1 MIKLFPFQKTNLV
14 ISLISGF
21 VLLGAGAIAFDHY
34 QSTNQEQALESLT
47 SQTISVKSQD
57 LTAQIQG
64 NGVVQAIRTNNLSPD
79 EPGRIAELFIEEGD
93 RVTKGQVIARME
105 SDRLQAQV
113 KQYQAMVQKAE
124 ANSAQVKAGSRPEAI
139 AAAQAR
145 VATAQANVAMAQAKL
160 KRTQDEKQ
168 RNQLLVNQGAISVNK
183 FNEFASLEAE
193 AQASLAAELAQ
204 LAEQQQNL
212 AETQRGSRV
221 EEIAQAAAEVAEAEA
236 QLASV
241 QIQLNKTTVRAP
253 FAGIITRRY
262 AETGDYVD
270 SSTAASET
278 EGATSTSIAELASG
292 LEIEAKVPEAS
303 ISKIK
308 LGQAVKI
315 QVDAYGN
322 EAFEGKVRIIA
333 PRAVKENN
341 VTSFRVKVA
350 LVTGEDKLQS
360 GMNTRLTFQG
370 EPIANAMTIPLAA
383 VVTQADGQ
391 TGVYLA
397 GTEGKAQFKAI
408 KLGTASGDRVQILE
422 GLTKGDR
429 IFTTPPSNIIIEG
442 VDTAD
447 FSL

>member
-1 MIKLFPFQKTNLV
+1 MIKSLPFKKTNLV
-14 ISLISGF
+14 IPLIGGF
-21 VLLGAGAIAFDHY
+21 VLLGMGAIAIDNY
-34 QSTNQEQALESLT
+34 RSTSKEQALESIA
-47 SQTISVKSQD
+47 SQTISIKSQD
-57 LTAQIQG
+57 LTVQIQG
-64 NGVVQAIRTNNLSPD
+64 NGAVQAIRTNNLSPD
-79 EPGRIAELFIEEGD
+79 EPGRIAELYIEEGD
-93 RVTKGQVIARME
+93 RVTKGQVMARME
-105 SDRLQAQV
+105 SDRLQAEV
-113 KQYQAMVQKAE
+113 KQYQAIVQKAQ
-124 ANSAQVKAGSRPEAI
+124 ANLAQVKAGSRPEAI
-139 AAAQAR
+139 AADQAR

-160 KRTQDEKQ
+160 KRTQAEKR
-168 RNQLLVNQGAISVNK
+168 RNQVLVQQEVITVNA
-183 FNEFASLEAE
+183 FEEFASQETE
-193 AQASLAAELAQ
+193 AQAGLAAELAQ

-303 ISKIK
+303 IGQIK
-308 LGQAVKI
+308 LGQPVNI
-315 QVDAYGN
+315 QVDTYGN
-322 EAFEGKVRIIA
+322 EIFEGKVRLIA

-341 VTSFRVKVA
+341 VTFFRVKVA
-350 LVTGEDKLQS
+350 LVTGQGKLQS
-360 GMNTRLTFQG
+360 GMNTRLTFKG
-370 EPIANAMTIPLAA
+370 EPIANAITIPLAA

-391 TGVYLA
+391 IGVYLA
-397 GTEGKAQFKAI
+397 GTEGKEQFKAI
-408 KLGTASGDRVQILE
+408 KLGTTTGDRVQILE

-429 IFTTPPSNIIIEG
+429 IFTTPPANVTIEG
-442 VDTAD
+442 VDTVG
-447 FSL
+447 F

>member
-1 MIKLFPFQKTNLV
+1 MIKSLPFTKNNLV
-14 ISLISGF
+14 IPLISGI
-21 VLLGAGAIAFDHY
+21 VLLGAGAIAIDNY
-34 QSTNQEQALESLT
+34 RSTNQEQALESVAN
-47 SQTISVKSQD
+47 QTISIKSQD
-57 LTAQIQG
+57 LTVQIQG

-79 EPGRIAELFIEEGD
+79 EPGRIAELYIEEGD
-93 RVTKGQVIARME
+93 RVTKGQVMARME
-105 SDRLQAQV
+105 SDRLQAEV
-113 KQYQAMVQKAE
+113 KQYQAMVQKAQ
-124 ANSAQVKAGSRPEAI
+124 ANLAQVKAGSRPEVI

-145 VATAQANVAMAQAKL
+145 VSTAQANVAMAQAKL
-160 KRTQDEKQ
+160 KRAQAEKQ
-168 RNQLLVNQGAISVNK
+168 RNQLLVQQGVITVNA
-183 FNEFASLEAE
+183 FEEFASQETE

-212 AETQRGSRV
+212 AETQKGSRV

-236 QLASV
+236 QLASI

-303 ISKIK
+303 IGQIK
-308 LGQAVKI
+308 LGQAVNI
-315 QVDAYGN
+315 QVDTYGN
-322 EAFEGKVRIIA
+322 ETFAGKVRLIA

-341 VTSFRVKVA
+341 VTFFRVKVA
-350 LVTGEDKLQS
+350 LVTGQDKLQS
-360 GMNTRLTFQG
+360 GMNTRLTFKG
-370 EPIANAMTIPLAA
+370 EPIVNALTIPLAA
-383 VVTQADGQ
+383 VVTQNDGQ

-397 GTEGKAQFKAI
+397 GKEGKAQFKAI
-408 KLGTASGDRVQILE
+408 KLGTTSGDRVQILG

-429 IFTTPPSNIIIEG
+429 IFTTPPADVIIEG

-447 FSL
+447 FSM

>member
-1 MIKLFPFQKTNLV
+1 MIKSLPFKKTNLV
-14 ISLISGF
+14 IPLISGF
-21 VLLGAGAIAFDHY
+21 VLLGMGAIAIDNY
-34 QSTNQEQALESLT
+34 RSTSKEQALESIA
-47 SQTISVKSQD
+47 SQTISIKSQD
-57 LTAQIQG
+57 LTVQIQG
-64 NGVVQAIRTNNLSPD
+64 NGAVQAIRTNNLSPD
-79 EPGRIAELFIEEGD
+79 EPGRIAELYIEEGD
-93 RVTKGQVIARME
+93 LVTQGQVMARME
-105 SDRLQAQV
+105 SDRLQAEV
-113 KQYQAMVQKAE
+113 KQYQAMVQKAQ
-124 ANSAQVKAGSRPEAI
+124 ANLAQVKAGSRPEAI
-139 AAAQAR
+139 AADQAR

-160 KRTQDEKQ
+160 KRTQAEKR
-168 RNQLLVNQGAISVNK
+168 RNQVLVQQEVITVNA
-183 FNEFASLEAE
+183 FEEFASQETE
-193 AQASLAAELAQ
+193 AQAGLAAELAQ

-303 ISKIK
+303 IGQIK
-308 LGQAVKI
+308 LGQPVNI
-315 QVDAYGN
+315 QVDTYGN
-322 EAFEGKVRIIA
+322 ETFEGKVRLIA

-341 VTSFRVKVA
+341 VTFFRVKVA
-350 LVTGEDKLQS
+350 LVTGQGKLQS
-360 GMNTRLTFQG
+360 GMNTRLTFKG
-370 EPIANAMTIPLAA
+370 EPIANAITIPLAA
-383 VVTQADGQ
+383 VVTQTEGQ

-397 GTEGKAQFKAI
+397 GKEGKEQFKAI
-408 KLGTASGDRVQILE
+408 KLGTTTGDRVQILE

-429 IFTTPPSNIIIEG
+429 IFTTPPANVTIEG
-442 VDTAD
+442 VDTVG
-447 FSL
+447 F

>member
-1 MIKLFPFQKTNLV
+1 MIKSLPFKKTNLV
-14 ISLISGF
+14 IPLISGF
-21 VLLGAGAIAFDHY
+21 VLLGMGAIAIDNY
-34 QSTNQEQALESLT
+34 RSTSKEQALESIA
-47 SQTISVKSQD
+47 SQTISIKSQD
-57 LTAQIQG
+57 LTVQIQG
-64 NGVVQAIRTNNLSPD
+64 NGAVQAIRTNNLSPD
-79 EPGRIAELFIEEGD
+79 EPGRIAELYIEEGD
-93 RVTKGQVIARME
+93 LVTQGQVMARME
-105 SDRLQAQV
+105 SDRLQAEV
-113 KQYQAMVQKAE
+113 KQYQAMVQKAQ
-124 ANSAQVKAGSRPEAI
+124 ANLAQVKAGSRPEAI
-139 AAAQAR
+139 AADQAR

-160 KRTQDEKQ
+160 KRTQAEKR
-168 RNQLLVNQGAISVNK
+168 RNQVLVQQEVITVNA
-183 FNEFASLEAE
+183 FEEFASQETE
-193 AQASLAAELAQ
+193 AQAGLAAELAQ

-303 ISKIK
+303 IGQIK
-308 LGQAVKI
+308 LGQPVNI
-315 QVDAYGN
+315 QVDTYGN
-322 EAFEGKVRIIA
+322 ETFEGKVRLIA

-341 VTSFRVKVA
+341 VTFFRVKVA
-350 LVTGEDKLQS
+350 LVTGQGKLQS
-360 GMNTRLTFQG
+360 GMNTRLTFKG
-370 EPIANAMTIPLAA
+370 EPIANAITIPLAA

-397 GTEGKAQFKAI
+397 GTEGKEQFKAI
-408 KLGTASGDRVQILE
+408 KLGTTTGDRVQILE

-429 IFTTPPSNIIIEG
+429 IFTTPPANVTIEG
-442 VDTAD
+442 VDTVG
-447 FSL
+447 F

>member
-1 MIKLFPFQKTNLV
+1 
-14 ISLISGF
+14 
-21 VLLGAGAIAFDHY
+21 
-34 QSTNQEQALESLT
+34 
-47 SQTISVKSQD
+47 
-57 LTAQIQG
+57 
-64 NGVVQAIRTNNLSPD
+64 
-79 EPGRIAELFIEEGD
+79 ELYIEEGD
-93 RVTKGQVIARME
+93 RVTKGQVMARME
-105 SDRLQAQV
+105 SDRLQAEV
-113 KQYQAMVQKAE
+113 KQYQAIVQKAQ
-124 ANSAQVKAGSRPEAI
+124 ANLAQVKAGSRPEAI

-160 KRTQDEKQ
+160 KRTQAEKR
-168 RNQLLVNQGAISVNK
+168 RNQVLVQQEVITVNA
-183 FNEFASLEAE
+183 FEEFASQETE
-193 AQASLAAELAQ
+193 AQAGLAAELAQ

-303 ISKIK
+303 IGQIK
-308 LGQAVKI
+308 LGQPVNI
-315 QVDAYGN
+315 QVDTYGN
-322 EAFEGKVRIIA
+322 ETFEGKVRLIA

-341 VTSFRVKVA
+341 VTFFRVKVA
-350 LVTGEDKLQS
+350 LVTGQDKLQS
-360 GMNTRLTFQG
+360 GMNTRLTFKG
-370 EPIANAMTIPLAA
+370 EPIANAITIPLAA

-397 GTEGKAQFKAI
+397 GTEGKEQFKAI
-408 KLGTASGDRVQILE
+408 KLGTTTGDRVQILE

-429 IFTTPPSNIIIEG
+429 IFTTPPANVTIEG
-442 VDTAD
+442 VDTVG
-447 FSL
+447 F

>member
-1 MIKLFPFQKTNLV
+1 MIKLLPFKKTNLV
-14 ISLISGF
+14 IPLIGGF
-21 VLLGAGAIAFDHY
+21 VLLGMGAIAIDNY
-34 QSTNQEQALESLT
+34 RSTSKEQALESIA
-47 SQTISVKSQD
+47 SQTISIKSQD
-57 LTAQIQG
+57 LTVQIQG
-64 NGVVQAIRTNNLSPD
+64 NGAVQAIRTNNLSPD
-79 EPGRIAELFIEEGD
+79 EPGRIAELYIEEGD
-93 RVTKGQVIARME
+93 RVTKGQVMARME
-105 SDRLQAQV
+105 SDRLQAEV
-113 KQYQAMVQKAE
+113 KQYQAIVQKAQ
-124 ANSAQVKAGSRPEAI
+124 ANLAQVKAGSRPEAI

-145 VATAQANVAMAQAKL
+145 VATAQATVAMAQAKL
-160 KRTQDEKQ
+160 KRTQAEKR
-168 RNQLLVNQGAISVNK
+168 RNQVLVQQGVITVNA
-183 FNEFASLEAE
+183 FEEFASQETE
-193 AQASLAAELAQ
+193 AQAGLEAELAQ

-303 ISKIK
+303 IGQIK
-308 LGQAVKI
+308 LGQPVNI
-315 QVDAYGN
+315 QVDTYGN
-322 EAFEGKVRIIA
+322 ETFEGKVRLIA

-341 VTSFRVKVA
+341 VTFFRVKVA
-350 LVTGEDKLQS
+350 LVTGQDKLQS
-360 GMNTRLTFQG
+360 GMNTRLTFKG
-370 EPIANAMTIPLAA
+370 EPIANAITIPLAA

-397 GTEGKAQFKAI
+397 GTEGKEQFKAI
-408 KLGTASGDRVQILE
+408 KLGTTTGDRVQILE

-429 IFTTPPSNIIIEG
+429 IFTTPPANVTIEG
-442 VDTAD
+442 VDTVG
-447 FSL
+447 F

>member
-1 MIKLFPFQKTNLV
+1 MIKSLSFHKTNLA
-14 ISLISGF
+14 IPLISGF
-21 VLLGAGAIAFDHY
+21 VLLGAGAIAIDNY
-34 QSTNQEQALESLT
+34 WSTSKEQALESIA
-47 SQTISVKSQD
+47 SQTISIKSQD
-57 LTAQIQG
+57 LNVQIQG
-64 NGVVQAIRTNNLSPD
+64 NGAVQAIRTNNLSPD
-79 EPGRIAELFIEEGD
+79 EPGRIAELYIEEGD
-93 RVTKGQVIARME
+93 RVAKGQVIARME

-113 KQYQAMVQKAE
+113 KQYQAMVQKAQ
-124 ANSAQVKAGSRPEAI
+124 ANLAQVKAGSRPEAI

-160 KRTQDEKQ
+160 KRTQAEKR
-168 RNQLLVNQGAISVNK
+168 RNQVLVQQGVITVNA
-183 FNEFASLEAE
+183 FEEFASQETE
-193 AQASLAAELAQ
+193 AQASLAAVLAQ

-303 ISKIK
+303 IGQIK
-308 LGQAVKI
+308 LGQPVNI
-315 QVDAYGN
+315 QVDAYSN
-322 EAFEGKVRIIA
+322 ETFEGKVRLIA

-341 VTSFRVKVA
+341 VTFFRVKVA
-350 LVTGEDKLQS
+350 LITGQGKLQS
-360 GMNTRLTFQG
+360 GMNTRLTFKG
-370 EPIANAMTIPLAA
+370 EPITNAITIPLAA
-383 VVTQADGQ
+383 VVTQPDGQ

-397 GTEGKAQFKAI
+397 SSEGKAQFKAI
-408 KLGTASGDRVQILE
+408 KLGTAAGDRVQILD

-429 IFTTPPSNIIIEG
+429 IFTTPPANITIEG
-442 VDTAD
+442 VDTVN
-447 FSL
+447 FE

>member
-1 MIKLFPFQKTNLV
+1 MIKSLPFKKTNLV
-14 ISLISGF
+14 IPLISGF
-21 VLLGAGAIAFDHY
+21 VLLGMGAIAIDNY
-34 QSTNQEQALESLT
+34 RSTSKEQALESIA
-47 SQTISVKSQD
+47 SQTISIKSQD
-57 LTAQIQG
+57 LTVQIQG
-64 NGVVQAIRTNNLSPD
+64 NGAVQAIRTNNLSPD
-79 EPGRIAELFIEEGD
+79 EPGRIAELYIEEGD
-93 RVTKGQVIARME
+93 LVTQGQVMARME
-105 SDRLQAQV
+105 SDRLQAEV
-113 KQYQAMVQKAE
+113 KQYQAMVQKAQ
-124 ANSAQVKAGSRPEAI
+124 ANLAQVKAGSRPEAI
-139 AAAQAR
+139 AADQAR

-160 KRTQDEKQ
+160 KRTQAEKR
-168 RNQLLVNQGAISVNK
+168 RNQVLVQQEVITVNA
-183 FNEFASLEAE
+183 FEEFASQETE
-193 AQASLAAELAQ
+193 AQAGLAAELAQ

-303 ISKIK
+303 IGQIK
-308 LGQAVKI
+308 LGQPVNI
-315 QVDAYGN
+315 QVDTYGN
-322 EAFEGKVRIIA
+322 ETFEGKVRLIA

-341 VTSFRVKVA
+341 VTFFRVKVA
-350 LVTGEDKLQS
+350 LVTGQDKLQS
-360 GMNTRLTFQG
+360 GMNTRLTFKG
-370 EPIANAMTIPLAA
+370 EPIANAITIPLAA

-397 GTEGKAQFKAI
+397 GTEGKEQFKAI
-408 KLGTASGDRVQILE
+408 KLGTTTGDRVQILE

-429 IFTTPPSNIIIEG
+429 IFTTPPANVTIEG
-442 VDTAD
+442 VDTVG
-447 FSL
+447 F

>member
-1 MIKLFPFQKTNLV
+1 MIKSLPFKKTNLV
-14 ISLISGF
+14 IPLIGGF
-21 VLLGAGAIAFDHY
+21 VLLGMGAIAIDNY
-34 QSTNQEQALESLT
+34 RSTSKEQALESIA
-47 SQTISVKSQD
+47 SQTISIKSQD
-57 LTAQIQG
+57 LSVQIQG
-64 NGVVQAIRTNNLSPD
+64 NGAVQAIRTNNLSPD
-79 EPGRIAELFIEEGD
+79 EPGRIAELYIEEGD
-93 RVTKGQVIARME
+93 RVTKGQVMARME
-105 SDRLQAQV
+105 SDRLQAEV
-113 KQYQAMVQKAE
+113 KQYQAMVQKAQ
-124 ANSAQVKAGSRPEAI
+124 ANLAQVKAGSRPEAI

-145 VATAQANVAMAQAKL
+145 VATAQATVAMAQAKL
-160 KRTQDEKQ
+160 KRTQAEKR
-168 RNQLLVNQGAISVNK
+168 RNQVLVQQGVITVNA
-183 FNEFASLEAE
+183 FEEFASQETE
-193 AQASLAAELAQ
+193 AQAGLAAELAQ

-303 ISKIK
+303 IGQIK
-308 LGQAVKI
+308 LGQPVNI
-315 QVDAYGN
+315 QVDTYGN
-322 EAFEGKVRIIA
+322 ETFEGKVRLIA

-341 VTSFRVKVA
+341 VTFFRVKVA
-350 LVTGEDKLQS
+350 LVTGQGKLQS
-360 GMNTRLTFQG
+360 GMNTRLTFKG
-370 EPIANAMTIPLAA
+370 EPIANAITIPLAA

-397 GTEGKAQFKAI
+397 GTEGKEQFKAI
-408 KLGTASGDRVQILE
+408 KLGTTTGDRVQILE

-429 IFTTPPSNIIIEG
+429 IFTTPPANVTIEG
-442 VDTAD
+442 VDTVG
-447 FSL
+447 F